1 MFLFSEYM
9 VSIFLFLV
17 RCGQSFN
24 FQIASSFDGAQ
35 NSAHIDQPNNID
47 YEICHNGVLFN
58 GQVKTISGTVFL
70 LLTLVNYYFYIY
82 CGSDVSLSNSPQ

>member
-1 MFLFSEYM
+1 
-9 VSIFLFLV
+9 
-17 RCGQSFN
+17 
-24 FQIASSFDGAQ
+24 
-35 NSAHIDQPNNID
+35 
-47 YEICHNGVLFN
+47 VLFN